1 MAIADKNK
9 GIIIKGNDNWRPV
22 LLNIMAKAGIGADS
36 MELFTRRGQS
46 TIWLFSRKS
55 SPYRIIYHLGG
66 CGALFCILA
75 RLRGKRIVSHW
86 IGTDIMHYQRKF
98 TLAKRLSIWVLR
110 HFVDLQLADSE
121 IIQEEL
127 RGLGIETHLL
137 RLLPQA
143 IVAEVSPL
151 PEKPAV
157 LSYWDDTRFGFYGG
171 PIVFALAR
179 AFPEVKFFIARATG
193 KDLSDVP
200 ANVQFLGLA
209 KDMPKIYRESTCFIR
224 LPEHDGLSAM
234 VLEAMANG
242 RYVIYNKKCP
252 FASYATDFDSARKAL
267 GEILRIRRPNTE
279 GAAYIKRTFNIEG
292 EAVRLRELM
301 EQAFGGI

>member
-1 MAIADKNK
+1 MATANKDKS
-9 GIIIKGNDNWRPV
+9 IIIKGNDNWRPV
-22 LLNIMAKAGIGADS
+22 LLNIMEKAGIKADS

-66 CGALFCILA
+66 CGAFFCILA

-86 IGTDIMHYQRKF
+86 IGTDV
-98 TLAKRLSIWVLR
+98 KRYHGKINLIKRISIWVLR

-127 RGLGIETHLL
+127 RRLGIETSIL

-143 IVAEVSPL
+143 VVAEVSPL
-151 PEKPAV
+151 PEKPVV

-179 AFPEVKFFIARATG
+179 AFPEVKFVIARAAG
-193 KDLSDVP
+193 KGLTDVP
-200 ANVQFLGLA
+200 ANVQFLGLVR
-209 KDMPKIYRESTCFIR
+209 DMPKIYRESSCFIR

-252 FASYATDFDSARKAL
+252 FTSYATDFDSARKAL
-267 GEILRIRRPNTE
+267 GEILRIRHPNTE
-279 GAAYIKRTFNIEG
+279 GAAYIKKTFNIDN
-292 EAVRLRELM
+292 EAARLHELM
-301 EQAFGGI
+301 EQTFGKV